1 MDPVE
6 WAGNMVGFILFLEER
21 LLRLCS
27 TNINISHMGLDMVMV
42 EGENRADLDQAEF
55 QAWGSPIH

>member
-6 WAGNMVGFILFLEER
+6 RAGNMVGFILFLEER
-21 LLRLCS
+21 LRLLCS
-27 TNINISHMGLDMVMV
+27 TNINYRGLDMVMV

>member
-1 MDPVE
+1 MGPVE
-6 WAGNMVGFILFLEER
+6 QAGNMVGFILFLEER
-21 LLRLCS
+21 LLLLCS
-27 TNINISHMGLDMVMV
+27 TNINYRGLDMVMV